1 MEVTEAVANV
11 LEFIDRLNCSGHTD
25 GQHLLASTES
35 RGHKRHREVDICGDD
50 SERAVS
56 SGYVEQL
63 DSQPLRWLYV
73 QRARK
78 RAAGTAGASTEPAV
92 GAAAGDNVLVGS
104 SSVRAAAGTA
114 ALIGNASAG
123 AAQTAIE
130 VTAAVAAGST
140 AVLVA
145 GAEIT
150 TIGSSSGRAAAAAA
164 AALMGHAAARVTV
177 EATRPV
183 EKLSRQQAKNLRQR
197 LKK

>member
-1 MEVTEAVANV
+1 MEVAEAVV
-11 LEFIDRLNCSGHTD
+11 DVFDFIDQLNCSENTD
-25 GQHLLASTES
+25 VQHLRNSAEH

-50 SERAVS
+50 SERAES

-63 DSQPLRWLYV
+63 DSQPLRWRYV

-78 RAAGTAGASTEPAV
+78 RAAGTAGASTETAV

-104 SSVRAAAGTA
+104 YSVRAAAGTA

-123 AAQTAIE
+123 AVQTAIE
-130 VTAAVAAGST
+130 VSAAVAAGST

-150 TIGSSSGRAAAAAA
+150 TLAG
-164 AALMGHAAARVTV
+164 
-177 EATRPV
+177 
-183 EKLSRQQAKNLRQR
+183 KLSRRQTKNFKLRMN
-197 LKK
+197 KMKVM